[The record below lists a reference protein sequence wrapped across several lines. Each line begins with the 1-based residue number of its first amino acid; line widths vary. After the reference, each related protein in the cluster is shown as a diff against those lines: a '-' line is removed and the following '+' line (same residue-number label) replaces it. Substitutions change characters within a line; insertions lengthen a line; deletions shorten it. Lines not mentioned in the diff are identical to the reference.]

1 MQTKRKRNNVDWC
14 AIETRFFP
22 RKLKIILVVFLTLL
36 DERDGGADVLAH
48 LVPDHED
55 GEPAAAEGGGVD
67 LVAVLQVPLGR
78 DQTDVVHLLQEL
90 RAHVRAVLRLGV
102 EVLDRADNLPD
113 LAGEFVVAGVKKV
126 FVKAFGILN

>member
-1 MQTKRKRNNVDWC
+1 MR
-14 AIETRFFP
+14 
-22 RKLKIILVVFLTLL
+22 TLL
-36 DERDGGADVLAH
+36 DECHSGPDILAH

-102 EVLDRADNLPD
+102 EVLDRANNLPD